1 MAQTSIAPSMKQIGR
16 FACVVVIGL
25 AAMVG
30 AKADEIE
37 YTSQQKMACM
47 PDAFRLCSD
56 AIPDA
61 SAVRTCM
68 IANKSK
74 LSSGCQA
81 MFRS

>member
-1 MAQTSIAPSMKQIGR
+1 MAYQHLAPSMKQIGR
-16 FACVVVIGL
+16 IACVVALGL
-25 AAMVG
+25 VAVVS
-30 AKADEIE
+30 AKAGDVE

-56 AIPDA
+56 AIPNA

-74 LSSGCQA
+74 LSSGCRA